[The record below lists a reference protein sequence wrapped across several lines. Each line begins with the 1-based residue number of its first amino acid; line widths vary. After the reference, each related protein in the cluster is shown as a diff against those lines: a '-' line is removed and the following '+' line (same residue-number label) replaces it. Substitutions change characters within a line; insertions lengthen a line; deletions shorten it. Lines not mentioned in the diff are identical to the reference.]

1 MLDNQDLQAIKQ
13 LLDEGFGLV
22 EGSIDGKL
30 GSLEGRIDGK
40 LNALEKRVDER
51 FTEQENS
58 LLAEIDF
65 IQEKANG
72 HFKRIEN
79 RMDEMQNDING
90 LRQDNGM
97 MNILF
102 EKVMKVSEEVEII
115 KQKIS

>member
-13 LLDEGFGLV
+13 LLDEGLGLM
-22 EGSIDGKL
+22 
-30 GSLEGRIDGK
+30 EGRIDGK
-40 LNALEKRVDER
+40 LESLENRVDER

-102 EKVMKVSEEVEII
+102 EKVLKVSEEVEII

>member
-13 LLDEGFGLV
+13 LLDEGLGLM
-22 EGSIDGKL
+22 
-30 GSLEGRIDGK
+30 EGRIDGK
-40 LNALEKRVDER
+40 LESLERRIDGKLESLENRVDER

-102 EKVMKVSEEVEII
+102 EKVLKVSEEVEII

>member
-13 LLDEGFGLV
+13 LLDEGLGL
-22 EGSIDGKL
+22 
-30 GSLEGRIDGK
+30 LEGRIDGK

-51 FTEQENS
+51 FTERENS
-58 LLAEIDF
+58 LLAEIDL

-79 RMDEMQNDING
+79 RMDEMQNNING